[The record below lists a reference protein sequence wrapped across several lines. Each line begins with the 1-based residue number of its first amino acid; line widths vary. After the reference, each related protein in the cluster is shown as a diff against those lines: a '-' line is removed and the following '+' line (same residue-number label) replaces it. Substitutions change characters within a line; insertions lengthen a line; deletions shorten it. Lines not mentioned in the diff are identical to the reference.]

1 MPNPL
6 FKPPR
11 HLVKEWPEVFEDL
24 YMNTMPVAYLDS
36 VRLDFT
42 DGRVWEIDVKNELT
56 KQTADGIADVLI
68 NTLQE
73 YKDEIKKIDFK
84 VDVERLKK
92 DIRDSSKNI
101 FQVMFA
107 AIRSAICLADP
118 FPGCIKSRA

>member
-42 DGRVWEIDVKNELT
+42 DGRVWEINVKQELDT
-56 KQTADGIADVLI
+56 QTAEGIADVLI
-68 NTLQE
+68 NTLHE

-92 DIRDSSKNI
+92 DIKDSTKTI
-101 FQVMFA
+101 
-107 AIRSAICLADP
+107 L
-118 FPGCIKSRA
+118 

>member
-6 FKPPR
+6 FRPPR

-24 YMNTMPVAYLDS
+24 YMNTMPVAYLDI
-36 VRLDFT
+36 VHLEFK

-56 KQTADGIADVLI
+56 KQTADGIADILL

-84 VDVERLKK
+84 VDVIRLKN
-92 DIRDSSKNI
+92 DIASETDKL
-101 FQVMFA
+101 F
-107 AIRSAICLADP
+107 
-118 FPGCIKSRA
+118 

>member
-1 MPNPL
+1 
-6 FKPPR
+6 
-11 HLVKEWPEVFEDL
+11 VKEWPEVFEDL

-36 VRLDFT
+36 VRLEFT

-84 VDVERLKK
+84 VDVDRLKK
-92 DIRDSSKNI
+92 DIKDS
-101 FQVMFA
+101 
-107 AIRSAICLADP
+107 
-118 FPGCIKSRA
+118 